1 MAHNQKSPTGK
12 TNQESKSENKNKIQG
27 SANSMREGKAKGSP
41 SNEKK
46 EMDTEGSEQNWQ
58 SNPEESR
65 IQKDSGR
72 DVSGRSGEKE
82 SNPRRNGNSI

>member
-12 TNQESKSENKNKIQG
+12 TNQDSKSENQSNIQG
-27 SANSMREGKAKGSP
+27 SANTMREGKAKGSP

-46 EMDTEGSEQNWQ
+46 GMNPEDSEQNWQ

-72 DVSGRSGEKE
+72 DVSGRSGDGK
-82 SNPRRNGNSI
+82 SGNPRRN